1 MRSSSRAS
9 AALRRGPA
17 RQIDAMICIAITA
30 EDFDAIAAPL
40 GSLAYEAERNAKGE
54 ALASPRTD
62 LPLKRARCAFR

>member
-1 MRSSSRAS
+1 
-9 AALRRGPA
+9 
-17 RQIDAMICIAITA
+17 MIRIAITA
-30 EDFDAIAAPL
+30 EDFDAIAATLPL